1 VGFYTECGSILQNL
15 SPKGLHGIF
24 ERFRGILHEGEIDK
38 HVQFLIEGL
47 FAIRKAKF
55 QGYPAEDHHKIS
67 LDEEIDPEIS
77 LDIFKPDPNFL
88 EKEKRYEEM
97 QTKDETQTNL
107 VNLLRKIYLTIM
119 SSVDFEEAGHEL
131 LKIKLKPD
139 QEMELCIMLLECCSQ
154 KRKYLRYY
162 GLLGQC
168 FVQQYSMIHRLE
180 TNKLRNVANFF
191 AHLLGTDALPWRVL
205 SYLYTTSSSR
215 IFIKILFEKLSE
227 HLGIWLLNERL
238 NDQTMLEYFESIFP
252 KDNPKNTRFCINF
265 FTSIGLGD
273 LIENL
278 LREYLKNMP
287 CLIMQQQKDESGSSD
302 SSDYGTASSE
312 KGDSACSDESDSEN
326 GRRGRKRR
334 RKPLHPQ
341 N

>member
-1 VGFYTECGSILQNL
+1 
-15 SPKGLHGIF
+15 
-24 ERFRGILHEGEIDK
+24 
-38 HVQFLIEGL
+38 
-47 FAIRKAKF
+47 
-55 QGYPAEDHHKIS
+55 
-67 LDEEIDPEIS
+67 
-77 LDIFKPDPNFL
+77 
-88 EKEKRYEEM
+88 M

-162 GLLGQC
+162 GLLGQ
-168 FVQQYSMIHRLE
+168 
-180 TNKLRNVANFF
+180 
-191 AHLLGTDALPWRVL
+191 
-205 SYLYTTSSSR
+205 
-215 IFIKILFEKLSE
+215 
-227 HLGIWLLNERL
+227 
-238 NDQTMLEYFESIFP
+238 
-252 KDNPKNTRFCINF
+252 
-265 FTSIGLGD
+265 
-273 LIENL
+273 
-278 LREYLKNMP
+278 
-287 CLIMQQQKDESGSSD
+287 KDESGSSD

-334 RKPLHPQ
+334 RKCDAILCYCRRPLHPQ

>member
-38 HVQFLIEGL
+38 QVQFLIEGL

-139 QEMELCIMLLECCSQ
+139 QEMELCIMQQLVQ
-154 KRKYLRYY
+154 RK
-162 GLLGQC
+162 
-168 FVQQYSMIHRLE
+168 E
-180 TNKLRNVANFF
+180 TQ
-191 AHLLGTDALPWRVL
+191 HVL
-205 SYLYTTSSSR
+205 MKVTVRMT
-215 IFIKILFEKLSE
+215 EE
-227 HLGIWLLNERL
+227 E
-238 NDQTMLEYFESIFP
+238 
-252 KDNPKNTRFCINF
+252 
-265 FTSIGLGD
+265 
-273 LIENL
+273 
-278 LREYLKNMP
+278 
-287 CLIMQQQKDESGSSD
+287 ESG
-302 SSDYGTASSE
+302 G
-312 KGDSACSDESDSEN
+312 ESVMQFYAIVE
-326 GRRGRKRR
+326 GPCIHKT
-334 RKPLHPQ
+334 
-341 N
+341 

>member
-1 VGFYTECGSILQNL
+1 
-15 SPKGLHGIF
+15 
-24 ERFRGILHEGEIDK
+24 
-38 HVQFLIEGL
+38 
-47 FAIRKAKF
+47 
-55 QGYPAEDHHKIS
+55 
-67 LDEEIDPEIS
+67 
-77 LDIFKPDPNFL
+77 
-88 EKEKRYEEM
+88 M

-162 GLLGQC
+162 
-168 FVQQYSMIHRLE
+168 
-180 TNKLRNVANFF
+180 
-191 AHLLGTDALPWRVL
+191 
-205 SYLYTTSSSR
+205 
-215 IFIKILFEKLSE
+215 
-227 HLGIWLLNERL
+227 
-238 NDQTMLEYFESIFP
+238 
-252 KDNPKNTRFCINF
+252 
-265 FTSIGLGD
+265 
-273 LIENL
+273 ENL

-326 GRRGRKRR
+326 DRRGRKRR
-334 RKPLHPQ
+334 RKCDAILCYCRRPLHPQ